1 MLVLVLL
8 IMLTGCQKHNP
19 MNYRAYY
26 SPMPALDSVIQSDTL
41 NMEMRFTI
49 ERQIVLEQVKN
60 IYRVV
65 KADYMTN
72 GGSYETEFFDR
83 AYCSKAWNKLLMS
96 VRCKEERTNTLFF
109 EINPWSMMRYSGSI
123 VSFDEFEVTDLVI
136 DPKRKASVS
145 FTVSDGDTYTP
156 ARIDLVY
163 ENGRWVIDNFYNL
176 RYMLDIRNCM
186 WQYLAS
192 NLNYM

>member
-1 MLVLVLL
+1 
-8 IMLTGCQKHNP
+8 
-19 MNYRAYY
+19 
-26 SPMPALDSVIQSDTL
+26 MPALDSVIQSDTL